1 MSRKLTLV
9 LAPGLALV
17 IVAACDQQSS
27 AGNPGAGNPGAP
39 VYAPAPFS
47 PAAAPLM
54 TPSVDGYDRRANR
67 QFRSGLNNDPSNPSG
82 APGPGSNNIIV
93 R

>member
-1 MSRKLTLV
+1 MSRKL
-9 LAPGLALV
+9 AIGLALV
-17 IVAACDQQSS
+17 VVAACDQQSS
-27 AGNPGAGNPGAP
+27 AGNPGAP

-54 TPSVDGYDRRANR
+54 TPSVDGYDRRANQ
-67 QFRSGLNNDPSNPSG
+67 QFRSGLNNDPNNPSG